1 MLQQTK
7 HLGLTMSYFH
17 YQNIQAVY
25 VHGSD
30 CTTFLQGQ
38 LSNDLGKLSPSNRL
52 QLNALCNQKGRVIGL
67 FFSYYL
73 NDNAL
78 ILALPT
84 NHTDNIL
91 TALRKYAV
99 FSKISFEP
107 TADYHLIYSNTD
119 TILAQSTSLYQHA
132 IIDQALLE
140 NITKNQNPLSYL
152 DVQKQNICQQLP
164 WIDAENSE
172 RFLPLEL
179 NLDQW
184 RAVSYD
190 KGCFMGQEIIARMK
204 YRGNLKKRLLS
215 IMLEFALPKTDKL
228 HNPAQKV
235 IAEVVNQVTID
246 DKTYILAVFN
256 HLVDDNSI
264 VLADNFIASIIA

>member
-1 MLQQTK
+1 
-7 HLGLTMSYFH
+7 MSYFH

-25 VHGSD
+25 IHGSD
-30 CTTFLQGQ
+30 CIAFLQGQ
-38 LSNDLGKLSPSNRL
+38 LSNDLGKLAPSNRL

-67 FFSYYL
+67 FFTYYIS
-73 NDNAL
+73 DNAL
-78 ILALPT
+78 ILALPN
-84 NHTDNIL
+84 NHVDFIL
-91 TALRKYAV
+91 AALRKYAV

-107 TADYHLIYSNTD
+107 TDNYHLIYSTNEA
-119 TILAQSTSLYQHA
+119 LLSQSSSLYQHT
-132 IIDQALLE
+132 IINQGVLQDITSNHSALSDLQ
-140 NITKNQNPLSYL
+140 IQ
-152 DVQKQNICQQLP
+152 QQNICQQLP

-184 RAVSYD
+184 HAVSYN

-215 IMLEFALPKTDKL
+215 VVVDFAPPNTDKL
-228 HNPAQKV
+228 YNPEQKA

-246 DKTYILAVFN
+246 NKTYLLAVFN
-256 HLVDDNSI
+256 HLVDEDNI
-264 VLADNFIASIIA
+264 VLAGDLKASIIA